1 MHSPADAIKRSPGTQ
16 SPLIGQIPV
25 AGAGFQYP
33 QPAGNMANQF
43 GNQFDPNVMDSSGF
57 DPALFPPQF
66 QPVQPEAFPSASNVI
81 SSPSNQL
88 VRRPTNNQLTTK
100 SPMFPQQ
107 AWMSPAQ
114 PNGRAW
120 EEIAGEEDELNQKAA
135 IAKREAQAKRKQ
147 IPPFVLKL
155 WSFLNEDKNTDLIRW
170 TDGGSAF
177 TVLDEDEFAR
187 TLIPEL
193 FKHNNYAS
201 FVRQLNMYGFHKK
214 VGLNAN
220 SMKAAEKKTKDP
232 NVYWHEY
239 FRQGR
244 EDLLWL
250 IQKPQTKST
259 SNKRKRGPDSKEDG
273 SDEEKRTS
281 PDMNDISLTKLRNGD
296 SDLVAMPKSEVAALR
311 SEVQKL
317 QRQQTLI
324 SQMITHLKDQNQ
336 QFYRQ
341 ASEFQSLHD
350 RHENSINAILTFL
363 ATFYN
368 RSLEAGVD
376 LSNMFSN
383 QNTPQQQGTVV
394 DMGDNE
400 YQVPNASTPSQQIQ
414 KYRKP
419 QLLLQSSPAP
429 RPSSLQPGQV
439 NTQPSSNRSSTSPP
453 DAARITSA
461 PSSRNQSTSPQ
472 IKDSDSPTNNLL
484 NTYPNDNSEMLSLIN
499 AANASTPPGST
510 PLDFSTALNHAQSA
524 NGSNPLTPQQ
534 RSNMLNLIN
543 AQQQQQRQ
551 QQSASSTSN
560 PPASGGQANNALVSP
575 TPPPMPDL
583 AQFAK
588 QQEQLEMLTRLQKE
602 QEGRVQELAGRIQP
616 LSPNGSI
623 PGLASEGYDGSGDGG
638 FDFDAFLNQNYDNLS
653 QGGGAGEGVG
663 LGVDGQGGMEGGLGQ
678 GEEDPTG
685 LSFDFG
691 DDADLGDELFADVPD
706 EGPKVESLTGT
717 GSESEGVLGGAA

>member
-1 MHSPADAIKRSPGTQ
+1 MHSPADALKRSPNTQ
-16 SPLIGQIPV
+16 SPLVGQIPL
-25 AGAGFQYP
+25 ASAGFQYP
-33 QPAGNMANQF
+33 QPAGTMNNQF
-43 GNQFDPNVMDSSGF
+43 DNQFDPNAMDSTGF

-66 QPVQPEAFPSASNVI
+66 QPVQPDAFPIANNVMN
-81 SSPSNQL
+81 SPSNQL
-88 VRRPTNNQLTTK
+88 VRRPTNHQLATR
-100 SPMFPQQ
+100 SPMLPQQ
-107 AWMSPAQ
+107 AWMSPVQA
-114 PNGRAW
+114 NGRAW
-120 EEIAGEEDELNQKAA
+120 EELGGEEDELNQKAA

-170 TDGGSAF
+170 TDEGTAF

-259 SNKRKRGPDSKEDG
+259 SNKRKRGADSREEG
-273 SDEEKRTS
+273 SDDEKRTS
-281 PDMNDISLTKLRNGD
+281 PDMSEATLTQLRD
-296 SDLVAMPKSEVAALR
+296 AKSDLVVMPKSEVSALR
-311 SEVQKL
+311 QEVQKL
-317 QRQQTLI
+317 QRQQNVI

-376 LSNMFSN
+376 LSNMFGG

-400 YQVPNASTPSQQIQ
+400 YQVPDTSTPSQQIQ

-429 RPSSLQPGQV
+429 RSSSLQPGQV
-439 NTQPSSNRSSTSPP
+439 NTQPSSNRNSKSPSTN
-453 DAARITSA
+453 DRISSA

-472 IKDSDSPTNNLL
+472 VKDSDSPTNLL
-484 NTYPNDNSEMLSLIN
+484 NSYPADNTEMMSLIN

-510 PLDFSTALNHAQSA
+510 PNPALDFSTALNHAQSA
-524 NGSNPLTPQQ
+524 NGFNPLTAQQ
-534 RSNMLNLIN
+534 RSNMLHLIN
-543 AQQQQQRQ
+543 QQHQTQ
-551 QQSASSTSN
+551 AGATSSGPNQT
-560 PPASGGQANNALVSP
+560 NNALVSP
-575 TPPPMPDL
+575 TPPPMPNLD
-583 AQFAK
+583 QFAK

-616 LSPNGSI
+616 LNFFHTRS
-623 PGLASEGYDGSGDGG
+623 DG
-638 FDFDAFLNQNYDNLS
+638 
-653 QGGGAGEGVG
+653 
-663 LGVDGQGGMEGGLGQ
+663 
-678 GEEDPTG
+678 
-685 LSFDFG
+685 
-691 DDADLGDELFADVPD
+691 
-706 EGPKVESLTGT
+706 
-717 GSESEGVLGGAA
+717 